1 MDRSSAKRLSAFIVS
16 VAAGLLLAPVSA
28 LLGANTVE
36 QKTAPKISQ
45 GVATRVGS
53 SRALREMNLPRPKP
67 GETRREIH
75 HRPRP
80 GWNPPADRPMKNDP
94 AAQTREGGSTM
105 PGPLVSFEGVG
116 DVDGLQPADT
126 NGAVGPNHFIQW
138 VNISFEIWD
147 KDGND
152 LTGGPVAGNALWQGF
167 GGDCENINS
176 GDPIILYDQLAD
188 RFVFMQ
194 PTFDIFGAQLNR
206 TCWAVSKTPDPLGE
220 YWLYEFPWAITGSPF
235 PDYPK
240 ASVWPD
246 AYYVTA
252 REFAGSSFSMAATAV
267 DRNAMLTG
275 GDASQIYVN
284 LNNGT
289 MDGLL
294 AANLDGTNMP
304 GTALARPGGSPPPV
318 PTEVLVSTGHPL
330 RDGSPTPRLHFFYFH
345 PNFADPPSSTF
356 TGPIDVEVDDYNP
369 VFEFVDTVPQPPP
382 GGGLEVNGWIQ
393 YRAPLRAFGGYESMI
408 VEHDVRS
415 DSGIVGPRWYEVR
428 DPLNINGG
436 PTINQQGS
444 YLPDDNVHRWMGSA
458 AIDYSGDIAVGFT
471 VTDDT
476 ATFPGIRWAGR
487 LPGDPDGQL
496 AQGEAELIP
505 GDNPFAGFRW
515 GDYSSLAIDP
525 IDQCT
530 FWYTTMYAPASAGQD
545 WSTRIGSFKFPS
557 CSIGPTGT
565 LEGTVTDGTNPIQGV
580 KITAGTASAVTNA
593 AGHYAFTL
601 PIGPYNMTAT
611 KYGYFPGSANGVT
624 VTDGGDTVQDFT
636 LAVAPSAM
644 VNGVVR
650 DGSGGGWPLY
660 AKIKITAPGAPTF
673 TMYTDPVTGYY
684 AQTLVLGTT
693 YNFAITSLVPGY
705 QPGGGALDLGASP
718 AGSAVVKN
726 WDLLV
731 DAQAC
736 SAPGYQLDINGYF
749 ENFTSGIPPSWTI
762 DNFSSDG
769 GHPWKGASGADP
781 CGQFPGNM
789 TGGLGPYAIVN
800 SNCDGFVT
808 DDTTMTTPSVNLTA
822 STVPVVQFNSDY
834 QDCCG
839 SIIDVDYSTD
849 GGANWTNIFEKTG
862 VNDHGPKV
870 ISLPID
876 AAGAADV
883 KARFRYNGFWAW
895 WWQVDNVLVGE
906 NNGCFVQPG
915 GLLVGNVRDANNN
928 AGINGATV
936 TNQGTGDSTK
946 TVGTLDDPSNDDGF
960 YVMFSPSGSQNF
972 QASLTNYA
980 SDSHSKL
987 IVPNASQRL
996 DFVLQSGHVTAAPA
1010 PLSAR
1015 VNPGGTDDKTL
1026 TLTNTGG
1033 ADAHFNVVEINAP
1046 LLQSTTHGTFNK
1058 SLHDQALARLPQGP
1072 KGPLNADA
1080 RSTKEIPA
1088 MPNPA
1093 APHKILAAGDVIASY
1108 PSNITWGWGVATSG
1122 INIWLTNI
1130 GQAGGD
1136 DKDYEYAAGVKTGNT
1151 VDESGAIS
1159 AWAADGAYNSNT
1171 GMFWRVDVVPA
1182 GSSCIFEVNPSTK
1195 TVTGNTICPNTN
1207 QSSRGLAYDKV
1218 TDTYW
1223 VGSWNDG
1230 TIFHFDSSG
1239 NILDSAF
1246 VALSISGLAYNPN
1259 NGHLLVMQNF
1269 PGGNDITVLDALNN
1283 YAPIGAYPILDGG
1296 QPAITP
1302 FGGAG
1307 LELDCTG
1314 AMWVIDQNTQTLYKV
1329 DSGEDFFCEV
1339 DIPWFSANPTEG
1351 TVTSNGGTSD
1361 VAGHFDG
1368 AGLLPGLRQ
1377 AQLLVKSDTPA
1388 GTPAVPVTLVVRFN
1402 DVPDSN
1408 PFEAFIYGAAG
1419 AGIMMGGPPNCPA
1432 GILDFCPNNPVTRA
1446 DMAGYIFRAM
1456 HGKNAPPPVYQNIF
1470 GDVTFN
1476 DYNSFYI
1483 QGIFD
1488 DGITAGCGNGNYCP
1502 NQANT
1507 RAQMSVFVVKA
1518 VEGADFVPPAA
1529 QGIFDDV
1536 PANDPFAPWIEYLY
1550 NQGVTAGCGGGNFC
1564 PTANIS
1570 NGQMAVFLVKAFNVP
1585 HL

>member
-16 VAAGLLLAPVSA
+16 VAAGLLFAPVSA
-28 LLGANTVE
+28 LLGANTVA
-36 QKTAPKISQ
+36 QKTAPKFSQ

-80 GWNPPADRPMKNDP
+80 GWNPPADRPMKHDP

-188 RFVFMQ
+188 RWVFMQ
-194 PTFDIFGAQLNR
+194 PTFDVFGATENR
-206 TCWAVSKTPDPLGE
+206 TCWAISKTPDPLGE
-220 YWLYEFPWAITGSPF
+220 YWLYEFPWATNGGPF

-240 ASVWPD
+240 AAVWPD

-252 REFAGSSFSMAATAV
+252 REFGADFSMAVTAV
-267 DRNAMLTG
+267 DRNAMLNG
-275 GDASQIYVN
+275 ADATQIYVN
-284 LNNGT
+284 LGNNV

-294 AANLDGTNMP
+294 PANLDGTN
-304 GTALARPGGSPPPV
+304 LPGGGAGANRPAGSPT

-345 PNFADPPSSTF
+345 PDFGTPENSTF
-356 TGPIDVEVDDYNP
+356 TGPLDVEVDDYNP

-428 DPLNINGG
+428 DPLNIAGG

-458 AIDYSGDIAVGFT
+458 AIDYSGDIAVGFS

-476 ATFPGIRWAGR
+476 STNPGIRWAGR
-487 LPGDPDGQL
+487 LPGDPDGVL
-496 AQGEAELIP
+496 GQGEAELIA

-515 GDYSSLAIDP
+515 GDYSSMAIDP
-525 IDQCT
+525 VDQCT
-530 FWYTTMYAPASAGQD
+530 FWYTQMYAPASAGQD

-580 KITAGTASAVTNA
+580 KVTAGAASALTNA
-593 AGHYAFTL
+593 AGHYSFTL
-601 PIGPYNMTAT
+601 PVANSPYDMTAT
-611 KYGYFPGSANGVT
+611 KYGYFPGSANGVV
-624 VTDGGDTVQDFT
+624 VTENGDTVQDFT
-636 LAVAPSAM
+636 LAVAPSTT

-660 AKIKITAPGAPTF
+660 AKIKITAPGAPQF
-673 TMYTDPVTGYY
+673 NLYTDPVTGYY

-693 YNFAITSLVPGY
+693 YNVTVTSLVPGY
-705 QPGGGALDLGASP
+705 QTGGGTLDLGASP
-718 AGSAVVKN
+718 AGSAIVKN

-731 DAQAC
+731 DALAC
-736 SAPGYQLDINGYF
+736 NAPGYALDVSGYF
-749 ENFTSGIPPSWTI
+749 EDFTSGIPPSWTV
-762 DNFSSDG
+762 DNFSTDG
-769 GHPWKGASGADP
+769 GQPWIGFSGGDP
-781 CGQFPGNM
+781 CGEFPGNM
-789 TGGLGPYAIVN
+789 TGGSGPYAIVN

-808 DDTTMTTPSVNLTA
+808 DDTDMITPSVDLSAAT
-822 STVPVVQFNSDY
+822 TPVVRFNSDY
-834 QDCCG
+834 QDCCD
-839 SIIDVDYSTD
+839 SIIDVDYSTN

-862 VNDHGPKV
+862 SSDRGPKV

-883 KARFRYNGFWAW
+883 KARFRFNAFWAW

-906 NNGCFVQPG
+906 ASCVAQSG
-915 GLLVGNVRDANNN
+915 GLVVGNVRDANNN

-936 TNQGTGDSTK
+936 ANLGTGDSTK
-946 TVGTLDDPSNDDGF
+946 TVATPNDPNNDDGF
-960 YVMFSPSGSQNF
+960 YVLFSPSGSQNF
-972 QASLTNYA
+972 EASLTNYA
-980 SDSHSKL
+980 SDSRSKVV
-987 IVPNASQRL
+987 VPNASQRL
-996 DFVLQSGHVTAAPA
+996 DFVLQSGHVTAAPT
-1010 PLSAR
+1010 PWSAR
-1015 VNPGGTDDKTL
+1015 VDPNGTDDKTI

-1033 ADAHFNVVEINAP
+1033 ADAHFEIVEINAP
-1046 LLQSTTHGTFNK
+1046 LLQTTTHGTYNK

-1072 KGPLNADA
+1072 KGPIGDA
-1080 RSTKEIPA
+1080 FSTRNIPA
-1088 MPNPA
+1088 LPVPQQ
-1093 APHKILAAGDVIASY
+1093 PHKKLAAGDVIASY
-1108 PSNITWGWGVATSG
+1108 PSGITWGWGIAAAG
-1122 INIWLTNI
+1122 PNIWVTNI

-1136 DKDYEYAAGVKTGNT
+1136 DKDYEYADGVQTGNT

-1159 AWAADGAYNSNT
+1159 AWAADGAFNPTT
-1171 GMFWRVDVVPA
+1171 GMFWRVDVVA
-1182 GSSCIFEVNPSTK
+1182 SGSSCIFEVNPNTHE
-1195 TVTGNTICPNTN
+1195 VTGNTICPATG
-1207 QSSRGLAYDKV
+1207 QSERGLAYDPV
-1218 TDTYW
+1218 SNSFW
-1223 VGSWNDG
+1223 SGSWNDG
-1230 TIFHFDSSG
+1230 TIYHFDTSG

-1246 VALSISGLAYNPN
+1246 VNIPISGLAYNAN
-1259 NGHLLVMQNF
+1259 NGHLLVMQNAQ
-1269 PGGNDITVLDALNN
+1269 GGDDITILDALNN
-1283 YAPIGAYPILDGG
+1283 YAVLGSYPILDGG
-1296 QPAITP
+1296 NPAITA

-1307 LELDCTG
+1307 LEFDCLG
-1314 AMWVIDQNTQTLYKV
+1314 NLWAIDQNTQTLYKV
-1329 DSGEDFFCEV
+1329 DSGETAGCAV
-1339 DIPWFSANPTEG
+1339 DIPWFTPDPTEG
-1351 TVTSNGGTSD
+1351 TVTSNGGTAD
-1361 VAGHFDG
+1361 INGHFDG

-1377 AQLLVKSDTPA
+1377 AQVQIKSDTPA
-1388 GTPAVPVTLVVRFN
+1388 GTPGVPVTLVVRFN
-1402 DVPDSN
+1402 DVADSN
-1408 PFEAFIYGAAG
+1408 IFEAFIYGAAG

-1432 GILDFCPNNPVTRA
+1432 GVLDFCPNNPVTRA

-1456 HGKNAPPPVYQNIF
+1456 HGKNTPPPVYQNIF

-1483 QGIFD
+1483 QGIYD

-1502 NQANT
+1502 NDINK
-1507 RAQMSVFVVKA
+1507 RKQMSVFIVKA
-1518 VEGADFVPPAA
+1518 VEGADFVPPPA

-1536 PANDPFAPWIEYLY
+1536 PANDPFAPWIEYLF
-1550 NQGVTAGCGGGNFC
+1550 NQGVTAGCGGNNFC
-1564 PTANIS
+1564 PEANIS